1 MRLHELAKEIG
12 AESKALLKLAK
23 ELGLKIRN
31 HSSNLAD
38 GEVAILKAAHREES
52 GEAEASGENAGDGA
66 AVTSAP
72 TAKKRRRKKTAA
84 KGSREEDAA
93 ATEQP
98 KTESVEVRD
107 DDEESF
113 EPDQSADEDA
123 EYEQALPAAAVA
135 ELEPEPV
142 TEPETEPEPEPV
154 PEPEPELDTE
164 PEPKP
169 QPEPAPQPG
178 LESGPGTASE
188 PETVLPVAPL
198 TIEPKPSAK
207 PEPLAPAARKDPS
220 TAPGDAPRKLP
231 KKLDRGRVPQVP
243 TPRRRVPTG
252 AKIVGR
258 IELPAE
264 EINKPR
270 GPRPSAGT
278 SSTTSAPDDPLARE
292 PGYTSTGR
300 FGKGAV
306 GAPDR
311 DTAEKRRAAS
321 RLKGDGGLWSP
332 DEEDDPLLQGIRIR
346 NIQTGPHTRRP
357 PRRVGPRRS
366 GRRIPAPVST
376 GPVDVQVPITVR
388 DLSQELGVKANV
400 ILRVLKGLGIQA
412 SGNLALD
419 EEGVLEVATSL
430 NREIRLTTEK
440 GKEDLFL
447 DEVKQSE
454 AAHAVEAGENGGEF
468 RAPVV
473 AFLGHVDHGKTS
485 LLDRIRSANV
495 CAGEAGGIT
504 QSMRAYSVVS
514 GGSTITFLDTPGHK
528 AFTEMRARGAN
539 TTDIVVL
546 VVAADDGVMPQT
558 TEAIQ
563 HAKAADVPIV
573 VALNKIDRHEA
584 DPDRV
589 LQQLAQA
596 GVMVEGW
603 GGEVQVARVS
613 AITGEGMDDLL
624 DKISLQ
630 AEIMDLR
637 ADPAREAQG
646 TVIESYKDDRLGAVA
661 TVLVQE
667 GTLKTGDIV
676 LSGTTFGRVRT
687 LINDQGEKV
696 SSAGPSIPVN
706 IVGLDEAPMA
716 SSKFY
721 VVENLKQARSVA
733 EEREQKARLERVS
746 GPAPS
751 GSITLENLFANL
763 EAGKAEEIKVVLR
776 CDVQG
781 SLEVLRR
788 SLADLETPEVRVK
801 TIREALGGVTE
812 DDVLLALASGGIV
825 IGFNVIADEKARSLA
840 DNKGVEI
847 RSYQVI
853 YQLIDDVKA
862 AMEGVL
868 SPIKTEIVVGHVE
881 IREVFKVSRVGS
893 IAGCRVMDGVIR
905 RNSVVRLSR
914 DGRVIHTGKLDS
926 LKRFKDD
933 AREVKEGLECGLKL
947 AGYDDIKA
955 GDVVEVVEVQE
966 EKRKLEFDEF

>member
-31 HSSNLAD
+31 HSSNLAA

-52 GEAEASGENAGDGA
+52 SETEASEESAEEEVAVSA
-66 AVTSAP
+66 APAR
-72 TAKKRRRKKTAA
+72 KKRRRKKTAA
-84 KGSREEDAA
+84 TGGAQED
-93 ATEQP
+93 E
-98 KTESVEVRD
+98 
-107 DDEESF
+107 
-113 EPDQSADEDA
+113 SADEELPEPQFIEFFQEED
-123 EYEQALPAAAVA
+123 ESPESDQQADFGEDIEEEAAAA
-135 ELEPEPV
+135 
-142 TEPETEPEPEPV
+142 EPEPESESEPEPGV
-154 PEPEPELDTE
+154 EPGEEAEPLPEPE
-164 PEPKP
+164 
-169 QPEPAPQPG
+169 
-178 LESGPGTASE
+178 SE
-188 PETVLPVAPL
+188 PESRKPGSEVEAGPVSGPETGRAPVLTAL
-198 TIEPKPSAK
+198 ETEPSAEL
-207 PEPLAPAARKDPS
+207 EPLAPAARRGSP
-220 TAPGDAPRKLP
+220 TEPGDVLRESS
-231 KKLDRGRVPQVP
+231 KKPGRGRVLQVP

-258 IELPAE
+258 IELPEE

-270 GPRPSAGT
+270 GPHPSPE
-278 SSTTSAPDDPLARE
+278 STETVSPHDPLASE
-292 PGYTSTGR
+292 PGYTSSGR
-300 FGKGAV
+300 YGKAGV
-306 GAPDR
+306 GAPER
-311 DTAEKRRAAS
+311 DAAEKRRAAS
-321 RLKGDGGLWSP
+321 RLKGDGGSWSP

-366 GRRIPAPVST
+366 GRRVPAPVPT

-412 SGNLALD
+412 TGNLALD

-440 GKEDLFL
+440 GKEDRFL
-447 DEVKQSE
+447 DEVKLSD
-454 AAHAVEAGENGGEF
+454 AAHAVEAGEDGGEL

-495 CAGEAGGIT
+495 AAGEAGGIT
-504 QSMRAYSVVS
+504 QSMRAYSVPSPS
-514 GGSTITFLDTPGHK
+514 GVGLITFLDTPGHK

-558 TEAIQ
+558 EEAIQ
-563 HAKAADVPIV
+563 HAKAAEVPIV

-584 DPDRV
+584 DPTRV

-603 GGEVQVARVS
+603 GGDVQVAKVS
-613 AITGEGMDDLL
+613 AVTGEGMDDLL

-637 ADPAREAQG
+637 ADPTREAQG
-646 TVIESYKDDRLGAVA
+646 TVIESYKDDCLGAVA

-667 GTLKTGDIV
+667 GTLRTGDIV
-676 LSGTTFGRVRT
+676 LSGTAYGRVRT
-687 LINDQGEKV
+687 LINDQGDKIDE
-696 SSAGPSIPVN
+696 AGPSIPVN
-706 IVGLDEAPMA
+706 IVGLGEAPLA
-716 SSKFY
+716 SERFY
-721 VVENLKQARSVA
+721 VVENLRQARDVA
-733 EEREQKARLERVS
+733 EEREQRARLERVS

-751 GSITLENLFANL
+751 GSITLENLFASL

-788 SLADLETPEVRVK
+788 SLSELETPEVKVK
-801 TIREALGGVTE
+801 TIREALGAVTE

-840 DNKGVEI
+840 DSKGVEI

-905 RNSVVRLSR
+905 RNSLIRLSR
-914 DGRVIHTGKLDS
+914 DGRVIHSGKLDS

-933 AREVKEGLECGLKL
+933 VREVKDGLECGLKL
-947 AGYDDIKA
+947 AGYDDIKN
-955 GDVVEVVEVQE
+955 GDIVEVVEVQE
-966 EKRKLEFDEF
+966 EKRKLDFDEF